1 MGLLLSKISPL
12 ETIEHAKKHRAE
24 PVVLS
29 VLRENLGN
37 AHNSVTLF
45 PARGAMSHDRLVYS
59 GDLSAEDF
67 RAVKQIRP
75 LLRLEYLRG
84 QNAANIR
91 HGLTGEVL
99 MMVVTEASDGEWN
112 QRPGLSFRC
121 GPETE
126 ARVYSNGLPVGINIC
141 SNYLAISPPPVQQ
154 DGSNFDFGP
163 SMVELVKTWENR
175 ALPVMDLFRSEE
187 MQLMQLIIP
196 AEAAHDTISYL
207 GELGLVQFK
216 DMNPDK
222 SPFQR
227 TYANQVKRC
236 GEMSRKLRYLKEQ
249 SLKAGILPTQP
260 RTLDKDLDLDDLELK
275 LNDLEAELLEING
288 NAEKLLKTRNELTEL
303 KLVLEKAGSF
313 FASAQMGAAD
323 YQREI
328 ERVSSIRESAS
339 MDSPLLLEQEMASDS
354 SKRLG
359 FVTGLVPLSKVVTF
373 ERLLFRATR
382 GNMFLKQEVV
392 DEPVLDPATG
402 EQVEKV
408 VFVVFFS
415 GDRARTKIMRI
426 CEAFG
431 ANRYPFPEEPARQR
445 QMLAEVRGRL
455 GELQTTIDA
464 GNRHRDN
471 VLNSISVYVDRWTS
485 LVRACAILNPFAA
498 LCTLPRISG
507 ASFPLL
513 LSFLFVG
520 LHPFT
525 RLYLLARLFAPSLAS
540 TPSLPL
546 VSPRFPTFTLT
557 PLAFPVTESWCS
569 LTRSPFRPSLVSPSP
584 SPPLPS
590 PPPLVPPLTNPAS
603 PIRRHQVRNEKA
615 VYHVL
620 NQLSISFRLS
630 DPRPSPPHSPLP
642 IALPPPPTP
651 PHQVRNEKAVYHV
664 LNQLSIDVTRKCL
677 VAEAWCPTS
686 ALVKVQEALERGMAA
701 SNAAVSTIFHTL
713 RSREAPPTFF
723 RTNKFTSAFQA
734 IVDAYGVARYQ
745 EANPGVFS
753 IMTFPFLFAIMF
765 GDWGHGTLMLL
776 ASLYLVLNEKKL
788 GSQKLDDITEMAYG
802 GRYVILL
809 MSIFSIYTGFIY
821 NEFFSL
827 AFDFSLFGGTA
838 YHCRTPDCHDSGTA
852 GLVKDGA
859 TYLFGV
865 DPAWKGS
872 RTELPFL
879 NSLKM
884 KMSIILGVT
893 QMFAGI
899 ILSFFNAQFFKKPLN
914 IWYEFIPQMLFL
926 GSLFGYLSMLII
938 LKWVTGSQ
946 ADLYHVMIYMFLN
959 PVEPLGDNELFYGQ
973 GTVQIVLLFIALIAV
988 PWMLLPK
995 PLILR
1000 AQHIQVRGERKHEAH
1015 GGEARK
1021 RMAGR
1026 TYHAL
1031 PGSEGEAGA
1040 NGEEGEGEE
1049 EEFEFGEV
1057 MVHQMIHCIEFV
1069 LGAVSNTAS
1078 YLRLWALSLAH
1089 AQLSAVFYE
1098 RVLEPALASGNV
1110 LAILIGS
1117 LVFAAATVGVLLLM
1131 ETLSAFLH
1139 ALRLHWVEFMNKFYV
1154 GDGYQ
1159 FVPFAF
1165 ASLPDDED

>member
-1 MGLLLSKISPL
+1 MLSVVGGAAGNGVKGNSRINMIYVFNRNGCIFYREWYRPNPPNTDDHKLMFGLVFSLRSFTAKMDPINGASGDGCSFHAFRTNTYKLNYLETPSGIKIILVTDPKMGDLRDALKHIYTNIYVEYVIKNPL
-12 ETIEHAKKHRAE
+12 YVPGEPFRCELFIKTIEHAKKHRAE

-99 MMVVTEASDGEWN
+99 MMVVTELSDGEWN

-126 ARVYSNGLPVGINIC
+126 ARVYSNGLPVGINIS

-154 DGSNFDFGP
+154 DGSTLDLGP

-175 ALPVMDLFRSEE
+175 ALVLSHREPGGYPGAKVAAFTKVGGHRNKRSPSEAAMGSEPAMDLFRSEE

-236 GEMSRKLRYLKEQ
+236 DEMSRKLRYLKEQ

-328 ERVSSIRESAS
+328 VRVTSIRESTS
-339 MDSPLLLEQEMASDS
+339 MDSPLLLDQEMASDS

-359 FVTGLVPLSKVVTF
+359 FVTGLVPLSKVLTF

-402 EQVEKV
+402 EEVEKV

-455 GELQTTIDA
+455 GELQTAIDA

-471 VLNSISVYVDRWTS
+471 VLNSISVYIDRWT
-485 LVRACAILNPFAA
+485 
-498 LCTLPRISG
+498 
-507 ASFPLL
+507 LL
-513 LSFLFVG
+513 
-520 LHPFT
+520 
-525 RLYLLARLFAPSLAS
+525 
-540 TPSLPL
+540 
-546 VSPRFPTFTLT
+546 
-557 PLAFPVTESWCS
+557 
-569 LTRSPFRPSLVSPSP
+569 
-584 SPPLPS
+584 
-590 PPPLVPPLTNPAS
+590 
-603 PIRRHQVRNEKA
+603 
-615 VYHVL
+615 
-620 NQLSISFRLS
+620 
-630 DPRPSPPHSPLP
+630 
-642 IALPPPPTP
+642 
-651 PHQVRNEKAVYHV
+651 VRNEKAVYHV

-713 RSREAPPTFF
+713 RARESPPTFF

-745 EANPGVFS
+745 EANPGLFS

-765 GDWGHGTLMLL
+765 GDWGHGALMLL
-776 ASLYLVLNEKKL
+776 AALWLVLNEKKL
-788 GSQKLDDITEMAYG
+788 ASQKLDDITEMAFG

-827 AFDFSLFGGTA
+827 AFDFPLFGGTA

-899 ILSFFNAQFFKKPLN
+899 ILSFYNAQFFKKPLN

-926 GSLFGYLSMLII
+926 GSLFGYLSLLII
-938 LKWVTGSQ
+938 LKWITGSQ

-973 GTVQIVLLFIALIAV
+973 GTVQIVLLFIALVSV

-1000 AQHIQVRGERKHEAH
+1000 AQHIQK
-1015 GGEARK
+1015 
-1021 RMAGR
+1021 MAGR

-1040 NGEEGEGEE
+1040 SGEEGEGEEE

-1110 LAILIGS
+1110 IAILIGS

-1159 FVPFAF
+1159 FVPFSF
-1165 ASLPDDED
+1165 AALPDEED

>member
-1 MGLLLSKISPL
+1 PAGVHTHAPPLLSHQHPGA
-12 ETIEHAKKHRAE
+12 TFGNYHPPAAAFAGHAGATPNPGGWQPYTHR
-24 PVVLS
+24 
-29 VLRENLGN
+29 
-37 AHNSVTLF
+37 H
-45 PARGAMSHDRLVYS
+45 
-59 GDLSAEDF
+59 
-67 RAVKQIRP
+67 
-75 LLRLEYLRG
+75 
-84 QNAANIR
+84 
-91 HGLTGEVL
+91 
-99 MMVVTEASDGEWN
+99 
-112 QRPGLSFRC
+112 
-121 GPETE
+121 
-126 ARVYSNGLPVGINIC
+126 
-141 SNYLAISPPPVQQ
+141 PPPNLHFPSQQFAFNQIPIHPFSQVQ
-154 DGSNFDFGP
+154 GP
-163 SMVELVKTWENR
+163 ISVHPAPSAPIAPNPAGHSAAQNTAPHPHV
-175 ALPVMDLFRSEE
+175 LPTP
-187 MQLMQLIIP
+187 P
-196 AEAAHDTISYL
+196 AVAPSTAH
-207 GELGLVQFK
+207 
-216 DMNPDK
+216 P
-222 SPFQR
+222 
-227 TYANQVKRC
+227 VKRC

-455 GELQTTIDA
+455 GELQTAIDA

-485 LVRACAILNPFAA
+485 L
-498 LCTLPRISG
+498 
-507 ASFPLL
+507 
-513 LSFLFVG
+513 
-520 LHPFT
+520 
-525 RLYLLARLFAPSLAS
+525 
-540 TPSLPL
+540 
-546 VSPRFPTFTLT
+546 
-557 PLAFPVTESWCS
+557 
-569 LTRSPFRPSLVSPSP
+569 
-584 SPPLPS
+584 
-590 PPPLVPPLTNPAS
+590 
-603 PIRRHQVRNEKA
+603 
-615 VYHVL
+615 
-620 NQLSISFRLS
+620 
-630 DPRPSPPHSPLP
+630 
-642 IALPPPPTP
+642 
-651 PHQVRNEKAVYHV
+651 VRNEKAVYHV

-973 GTVQIVLLFIALIAV
+973 GTVQILLLFIALIAV

-1000 AQHIQVRGERKHEAH
+1000 AQHIQK
-1015 GGEARK
+1015 
-1021 RMAGR
+1021 MAGR

-1040 NGEEGEGEE
+1040 NGEKGEGEE

-1078 YLRLWALSLAH
+1078 YLRLWALSARRACGIMSTLALPIPH
-1089 AQLSAVFYE
+1089 PQFPLSFCSN
-1098 RVLEPALASGNV
+1098 RLNLPPLPSPFLPAPTSPPPPLPTGPIPPSPRCLQPRISCSPGSSGNV

>member
-1 MGLLLSKISPL
+1 MIYVFNRNGCIFYREWYRPNPPNTDDHKLMFGLVFSLRSFTAKMDPVNGASGDGCSFQSFRTNTYKLNYL
-12 ETIEHAKKHRAE
+12 ETPSGIKIILVTDPKMSDLRDSLKHIYTNIYVEYVIKNPLYVPGEPFRLKDGVTVVEDQSLGDNRTCEEASSRASGAVGIEREPRVSRPTVSSSFNHSFRAQ
-24 PVVLS
+24 S
-29 VLRENLGN
+29 YCN

-112 QRPGLSFRC
+112 QRPGLNFRC

-175 ALPVMDLFRSEE
+175 ALVLSHREPGGYPGAKV
-187 MQLMQLIIP
+187 
-196 AEAAHDTISYL
+196 AAFTKVGGHR
-207 GELGLVQFK
+207 
-216 DMNPDK
+216 MNPDK

-323 YQREI
+323 YQQVI

-359 FVTGLVPLSKVVTF
+359 FVTGLVPLSKVLTF

-408 VFVVFFS
+408 VFVVEKVVFVVFFS
-415 GDRARTKIMRI
+415 GERARTKIMRI

-445 QMLAEVRGRL
+445 QMLAEMLSEMCSRPFPLSFPTPPPPSLRPSPLPPFSHSRPLIPHMHNFPLFCPRPLVSSSEVFPAPSPLAPLHHPPRSCIPPFLPALVSPYRHVQVRGRL
-455 GELQTTIDA
+455 GELQTAIDA

-485 LVRACAILNPFAA
+485 L
-498 LCTLPRISG
+498 
-507 ASFPLL
+507 
-513 LSFLFVG
+513 
-520 LHPFT
+520 
-525 RLYLLARLFAPSLAS
+525 
-540 TPSLPL
+540 
-546 VSPRFPTFTLT
+546 
-557 PLAFPVTESWCS
+557 
-569 LTRSPFRPSLVSPSP
+569 
-584 SPPLPS
+584 
-590 PPPLVPPLTNPAS
+590 
-603 PIRRHQVRNEKA
+603 
-615 VYHVL
+615 
-620 NQLSISFRLS
+620 
-630 DPRPSPPHSPLP
+630 
-642 IALPPPPTP
+642 
-651 PHQVRNEKAVYHV
+651 VRNEKAVYHV

-713 RSREAPPTFF
+713 RSHEAPPTFF

-788 GSQKLDDITEMAYG
+788 GSQARAAHL
-802 GRYVILL
+802 
-809 MSIFSIYTGFIY
+809 
-821 NEFFSL
+821 
-827 AFDFSLFGGTA
+827 
-838 YHCRTPDCHDSGTA
+838 P
-852 GLVKDGA
+852 
-859 TYLFGV
+859 
-865 DPAWKGS
+865 PS
-872 RTELPFL
+872 RLPPF
-879 NSLKM
+879 
-884 KMSIILGVT
+884 
-893 QMFAGI
+893 
-899 ILSFFNAQFFKKPLN
+899 
-914 IWYEFIPQMLFL
+914 
-926 GSLFGYLSMLII
+926 
-938 LKWVTGSQ
+938 
-946 ADLYHVMIYMFLN
+946 H
-959 PVEPLGDNELFYGQ
+959 
-973 GTVQIVLLFIALIAV
+973 
-988 PWMLLPK
+988 
-995 PLILR
+995 
-1000 AQHIQVRGERKHEAH
+1000 
-1015 GGEARK
+1015 
-1021 RMAGR
+1021 
-1026 TYHAL
+1026 
-1031 PGSEGEAGA
+1031 
-1040 NGEEGEGEE
+1040 
-1049 EEFEFGEV
+1049 
-1057 MVHQMIHCIEFV
+1057 
-1069 LGAVSNTAS
+1069 
-1078 YLRLWALSLAH
+1078 AH
-1089 AQLSAVFYE
+1089 A
-1098 RVLEPALASGNV
+1098 AL
-1110 LAILIGS
+1110 
-1117 LVFAAATVGVLLLM
+1117 
-1131 ETLSAFLH
+1131 
-1139 ALRLHWVEFMNKFYV
+1139 
-1154 GDGYQ
+1154 
-1159 FVPFAF
+1159 
-1165 ASLPDDED
+1165 

>member
-1 MGLLLSKISPL
+1 
-12 ETIEHAKKHRAE
+12 
-24 PVVLS
+24 
-29 VLRENLGN
+29 
-37 AHNSVTLF
+37 
-45 PARGAMSHDRLVYS
+45 
-59 GDLSAEDF
+59 
-67 RAVKQIRP
+67 
-75 LLRLEYLRG
+75 
-84 QNAANIR
+84 
-91 HGLTGEVL
+91 
-99 MMVVTEASDGEWN
+99 
-112 QRPGLSFRC
+112 
-121 GPETE
+121 
-126 ARVYSNGLPVGINIC
+126 
-141 SNYLAISPPPVQQ
+141 
-154 DGSNFDFGP
+154 
-163 SMVELVKTWENR
+163 
-175 ALPVMDLFRSEE
+175 
-187 MQLMQLIIP
+187 
-196 AEAAHDTISYL
+196 
-207 GELGLVQFK
+207 
-216 DMNPDK
+216 MNPDK

-328 ERVSSIRESAS
+328 VRVSSIRESAS

-455 GELQTTIDA
+455 GELQTAIDA

-485 LVRACAILNPFAA
+485 L
-498 LCTLPRISG
+498 
-507 ASFPLL
+507 
-513 LSFLFVG
+513 
-520 LHPFT
+520 
-525 RLYLLARLFAPSLAS
+525 
-540 TPSLPL
+540 
-546 VSPRFPTFTLT
+546 
-557 PLAFPVTESWCS
+557 
-569 LTRSPFRPSLVSPSP
+569 
-584 SPPLPS
+584 
-590 PPPLVPPLTNPAS
+590 
-603 PIRRHQVRNEKA
+603 
-615 VYHVL
+615 
-620 NQLSISFRLS
+620 
-630 DPRPSPPHSPLP
+630 
-642 IALPPPPTP
+642 
-651 PHQVRNEKAVYHV
+651 VRNEKAVYHV

-765 GDWGHGTLMLL
+765 GDWGHGALMLL
-776 ASLYLVLNEKKL
+776 ASLWLVLNEKKL
-788 GSQKLDDITEMAYG
+788 GSQKLDDITEMAFG

-852 GLVKDGA
+852 GLVKDGP

-1000 AQHIQVRGERKHEAH
+1000 AQHIQK
-1015 GGEARK
+1015 
-1021 RMAGR
+1021 MAGR

-1040 NGEEGEGEE
+1040 NGEEGEGE

-1165 ASLPDDED
+1165 ASLPDEED

>member
-1 MGLLLSKISPL
+1 
-12 ETIEHAKKHRAE
+12 
-24 PVVLS
+24 
-29 VLRENLGN
+29 
-37 AHNSVTLF
+37 
-45 PARGAMSHDRLVYS
+45 MSHDRLVYS

-141 SNYLAISPPPVQQ
+141 SNYLAISPPPVQNALCMPLPCVGRFDTFVFVCVDEIPPMQQ

-175 ALPVMDLFRSEE
+175 ALVLSHREPGGYPGAKVAAFTKVGGHRVSVFRLLDKGALDPIVAIALSWFNDVETTLSEPLGFLKKELSPSEAAMGSEPVMDLFRSEE

-485 LVRACAILNPFAA
+485 L
-498 LCTLPRISG
+498 
-507 ASFPLL
+507 
-513 LSFLFVG
+513 
-520 LHPFT
+520 
-525 RLYLLARLFAPSLAS
+525 
-540 TPSLPL
+540 
-546 VSPRFPTFTLT
+546 
-557 PLAFPVTESWCS
+557 
-569 LTRSPFRPSLVSPSP
+569 
-584 SPPLPS
+584 
-590 PPPLVPPLTNPAS
+590 
-603 PIRRHQVRNEKA
+603 
-615 VYHVL
+615 
-620 NQLSISFRLS
+620 
-630 DPRPSPPHSPLP
+630 
-642 IALPPPPTP
+642 
-651 PHQVRNEKAVYHV
+651 VRNEKAVYHV

-1000 AQHIQVRGERKHEAH
+1000 AQHIQK
-1015 GGEARK
+1015 
-1021 RMAGR
+1021 MAGR

-1098 RVLEPALASGNV
+1098 RVLEPALAYQFPLSFCSNRLNLPPLPSPFLPSPTSPPPPLPTGPIPPSPRCLQPRISCSPGSSGNV